1 LKDENRPELIT
12 GMLAVLSGRVDRLL
26 GISPRHFGTGD
37 GLHKFP
43 LGRCRWLL
51 ELRHQVIVAEVHPSL
66 VAMSVLQD
74 HHVGRNQRLDCGDI
88 AALQRPMEL
97 LK

>member
-1 LKDENRPELIT
+1 
-12 GMLAVLSGRVDRLL
+12 
-26 GISPRHFGTGD
+26 
-37 GLHKFP
+37 
-43 LGRCRWLL
+43 
-51 ELRHQVIVAEVHPSL
+51 VIVAEVHPSL